1 MVACGDSSSSDSGF
15 SVPEYRNEAALPD
28 SCEMEVAKAGDTY
41 FACFE
46 NKWIEVT
53 DSATVEQLKEGL
65 NENEIKE
72 KLEEL
77 EDLLKPSAPVKPK
90 SSNSEGSDED
100 VESSDSEEPESSSDE
115 EECTG
120 RSCKDSSSSGKQQGD
135 DDANKCG
142 GETYDPA
149 TQYCQN
155 GTTIADLATC
165 GTAKYNPEERYC
177 TKDGD
182 VANLATCG
190 TVKYNPEE
198 KFCADETY
206 GIVADLCGGQSYHA
220 GEFEVCVNGTVKQ
233 YECCGYDGTNFEAY
247 MACIQDV
254 DAGTF
259 EHLYDP
265 TTQYCQN
272 GTTVAD
278 LATCGTARYEPEEKY
293 CTKNG
298 EVANLATCGTV
309 KYNPEEKFC
318 ADETYSIVA
327 DLCGGQSYHGFE
339 VCVNGTVKQY
349 ECCGYDG
356 TNFEAYMACIQDLD
370 AGTFEHLYDPTTQY
384 CQNGT
389 TIADL
394 ATCGTARYNPATQYC
409 QNGTTVAD
417 LATCG
422 TVKYNPEEKFCADE
436 TYGIV
441 ADLCGGQSYHAGEFE
456 VCVNGTVKQY
466 ECCGYDGTNFEAYM
480 ACIQDVDAGT
490 FEHLYDPTTQYC
502 QNGTT
507 IGNLVSCGTYDPA
520 TQFCDSRA
528 PGNIYK
534 YVTIGSQ
541 TWMAENLNFEAIE
554 GSYCYD
560 EISANCAAYGR
571 LYTWAAAVGKSEEEC
586 GYGKRCNFTDIVQG
600 VCPEG
605 WHLPSD
611 NEWQTLLTAVNSAAK
626 LKANTGWSNDG
637 NGTDDYGFAVKPAGY
652 MSGWYYAG
660 ETENASFWTSTAD
673 GVTDGYRVLFSYESN
688 DAEVWYKDKGLGYS
702 VRCIKNAN

>member
-1 MVACGDSSSSDSGF
+1 MKKLLWASLSLAMTIGMVACGDSSSSDSGF

-233 YECCGYDGTNFEAY
+233 YECCGYDGTY
-247 MACIQDV
+247 V
-254 DAGTF
+254 
-259 EHLYDP
+259 
-265 TTQYCQN
+265 
-272 GTTVAD
+272 
-278 LATCGTARYEPEEKY
+278 
-293 CTKNG
+293 
-298 EVANLATCGTV
+298 
-309 KYNPEEKFC
+309 
-318 ADETYSIVA
+318 
-327 DLCGGQSYHGFE
+327 
-339 VCVNGTVKQY
+339 
-349 ECCGYDG
+349 
-356 TNFEAYMACIQDLD
+356 
-370 AGTFEHLYDPTTQY
+370 
-384 CQNGT
+384 
-389 TIADL
+389 
-394 ATCGTARYNPATQYC
+394 
-409 QNGTTVAD
+409 
-417 LATCG
+417 
-422 TVKYNPEEKFCADE
+422 
-436 TYGIV
+436 
-441 ADLCGGQSYHAGEFE
+441 
-456 VCVNGTVKQY
+456 
-466 ECCGYDGTNFEAYM
+466 EAYM